1 VFNVDLHH
9 GILASLP
16 GTVSGLFYVGRA
28 NPGNA
33 GEGLRLIGLPAQFVG
48 SGAWRTLDAKTASIL
63 NIDKTPVKGRH
74 GPILPP

>member
-9 GILASLP
+9 GVSASLP
-16 GTVSGLFYVGRA
+16 GAVSSPFYVGRP

-33 GEGLRLIGLPAQFVG
+33 GAGGYLIGLSAQFVG
-48 SGAWRTLDAKTASIL
+48 SDVQRTLDAKTASIL
-63 NIDKTPVKGRH
+63 NIDKTSVKGRH